1 MTDRGRNET
10 DVVGSSLEDP
20 LAEATRIL
28 ESACERGI
36 PIRAT
41 GGVAVALLC
50 QSARQPPLRRTHQD
64 IDFAIPVEH
73 RRSIERLFLDL
84 GYAPEEEFNL
94 LHGHRRL
101 FFTDRNLDRQ
111 ADVFINRIEM
121 CHSLDLRDRLERVDN
136 TLAPAD
142 LLLSKLQ
149 VVETNNKDYLDM
161 VALLIDLPLT
171 ERDDRGI
178 DLVRIR
184 EICGSDWGWWK
195 TATLVGGRVRQFAEE
210 LCARH
215 PEIDAGVVGHV
226 DTLLED
232 LERAP
237 KSRKWK
243 LRARIGERVRW
254 HELPDDIDHDPDHL

>member
-1 MTDRGRNET
+1 MNKTEVAGT
-10 DVVGSSLEDP
+10 SWEDP

-28 ESACERGI
+28 EHARECGA
-36 PIRAT
+36 PIRVT

-50 QSARQPPLRRTHQD
+50 QSARRPPLSRSYQD
-64 IDFAIPVEH
+64 IDFAILGAHQKSVEQ
-73 RRSIERLFLDL
+73 LFIDL

-94 LHGHRRL
+94 LHGRRRL
-101 FFTDRNLDRQ
+101 FFSDRNRDRQ
-111 ADVFINRIEM
+111 ADVFVNRIEM
-121 CHSLDLRDRLERVDN
+121 CHSLDLHDRLERVDN
-136 TLAPAD
+136 TLTPAD

-161 VALLIDLPLT
+161 VALLVDLPLT
-171 ERDDRGI
+171 EDDDRGI

-195 TATLVGGRVRQFAEE
+195 TATLVGGRVRQFAHE
-210 LCARH
+210 LCGRH
-215 PEIDAGVVGHV
+215 PELGARVIGHI

-232 LERAP
+232 LEATP

-254 HELPDDIDHDPDHL
+254 HELPDDIDHDPDHV